1 MVIGPQS
8 VPCSVKMVDDAA
20 TGVQQWMRSFWIE
33 KSQAASYFNDEE
45 SASITYLF
53 GMFSADFEP
62 KEANRRRSARS
73 PIALNAE
80 LDGSRRTL
88 CRVADISIGGVR
100 LKTYSAL
107 KVGAKIWLTL
117 PLIGRVSAVV
127 KWADDYNAGCQFDE
141 PVNSDVIE
149 ALLAGKAP
157 SAKPPPPER
166 GK

>member
-1 MVIGPQS
+1 
-8 VPCSVKMVDDAA
+8 
-20 TGVQQWMRSFWIE
+20 MRSFWIE
-33 KSQAASYFNDEE
+33 KSQAASSSGGEE

-62 KEANRRRSARS
+62 REANRRRSARS
-73 PIALNAE
+73 TIALDAE

-100 LKTYSAL
+100 LRTYSAL

-117 PLIGRVSAVV
+117 PLIGRVSATV
-127 KWADDYNAGCQFDE
+127 KWADDYNAGCQFDAQ
-141 PVNSDVIE
+141 VNSDVIE

-157 SAKPPPPER
+157 SATSPPQER
-166 GK
+166 DK